1 MPEIFGC
8 KGDRQEALRLD
19 RKEVGENVSR
29 MIHVGRRV
37 VLLYLFRMSFAGK
50 RVLLFAAS
58 LFGYQDAIKSCLEQ
72 SGAKVDYFDERPA
85 NSFFVKAMIRI
96 NRNTLAAYIDR
107 YHLRIAEQT
116 KETPYDYIL
125 VIKGESM
132 SSKTI
137 KYLKHLHPQ
146 AQCVIYHWDSI
157 ANNANALRILP
168 LFDRAF
174 SFDRNDCRQFGMTF
188 LPLFYMQEY
197 ADLAKESRPMDYD
210 LLFVGT
216 THSDRYSLVNAVTR
230 QIDTWGGRYFTYFF
244 FPSKILYYKM
254 RLLDRHLRGTHARDF
269 HFKALGKQEV
279 FDLFARTKA
288 TIDIQHPRQT
298 GLTMRCIEALGAK
311 KKLITTNA
319 QIKEYDFYREQNI
332 LVIDRHHPVVPAE
345 FFNTAYEELP
355 ETIYRKYS
363 LENWLHTV
371 LS

>member
-1 MPEIFGC
+1 MSHIIRQVEGDSTISVRLSGNRYCASCSRSIDIFC
-8 KGDRQEALRLD
+8 
-19 RKEVGENVSR
+19 
-29 MIHVGRRV
+29 
-37 VLLYLFRMSFAGK
+37 
-50 RVLLFAAS
+50 
-58 LFGYQDAIKSCLEQ
+58 
-72 SGAKVDYFDERPA
+72 
-85 NSFFVKAMIRI
+85 
-96 NRNTLAAYIDR
+96 
-107 YHLRIAEQT
+107 
-116 KETPYDYIL
+116 
-125 VIKGESM
+125 
-132 SSKTI
+132 
-137 KYLKHLHPQ
+137 
-146 AQCVIYHWDSI
+146 
-157 ANNANALRILP
+157 
-168 LFDRAF
+168 
-174 SFDRNDCRQFGMTF
+174 
-188 LPLFYMQEY
+188 
-197 ADLAKESRPMDYD
+197 
-210 LLFVGT
+210 
-216 THSDRYSLVNAVTR
+216 TR
-230 QIDTWGGRYFTYFF
+230 ST
-244 FPSKILYYKM
+244 KILYYKM